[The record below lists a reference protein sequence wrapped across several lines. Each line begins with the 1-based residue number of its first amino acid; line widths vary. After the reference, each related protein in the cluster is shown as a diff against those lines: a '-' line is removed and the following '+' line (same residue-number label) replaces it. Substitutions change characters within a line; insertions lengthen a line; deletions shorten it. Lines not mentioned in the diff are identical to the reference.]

1 MKINPVIGDM
11 QLELCWNV
19 VINRLLHAQKLF
31 FIQIL

>member
-11 QLELCWNV
+11 QLARCWKV
-19 VINRLLHAQKLF
+19 GINRLLHAQKLF